1 MDPLTRDDFRRAMD
15 LWAATYSDA
24 SVSPKTTAMQADVV
38 KLQEFKDDLQY
49 LAKRGHMGYHKEPFK
64 FVQIGFKTLLAGLV
78 MGTYVYHG
86 WEVCVA
92 TSVIFVAMVRFYT
105 WARDKELQQAV
116 EFCRGVPQ
124 G

>member
-49 LAKRGHMGYHKEPFK
+49 LAKRGLGEEVKK
-64 FVQIGFKTLLAGLV
+64 SGGFFGNRQGCAG
-78 MGTYVYHG
+78 M
-86 WEVCVA
+86 
-92 TSVIFVAMVRFYT
+92 R
-105 WARDKELQQAV
+105 ARM
-116 EFCRGVPQ
+116 
-124 G
+124 